1 MSPII
6 LYDKQSMLNPKRIEL
21 EGAGKLLNL
30 ICTAS
35 IISQS
40 TSFTVSISSLMTTW
54 YLDIRI
60 CLHLVFPSITS
71 EGVVIYQ

>member
-1 MSPII
+1 MLYLKNTYTFIFLEEWRMSPII

-21 EGAGKLLNL
+21 EGAGKLINL

-40 TSFTVSISSLMTTW
+40 TSFTVSISSLMTT
-54 YLDIRI
+54 
-60 CLHLVFPSITS
+60 
-71 EGVVIYQ
+71 